1 MMAADPY
8 GASIPS
14 PLGSGPTGGGGGSGT
29 GGVPAYD
36 PPGIPPYLKPIPINH
51 RDIHAELRR
60 YLNPREKRIAR
71 WLYSTWNAEREA
83 IKFQEI
89 RNAIRDGEVPPE
101 WIERWQQDYARFV
114 AEVLEPE
121 WDQAMKAAAEKVIEG
136 AADAGYVLPEFDEAH
151 QRVVEWVRTRGAEL
165 ITDLT
170 AEQQAALRILIHRL
184 GIEQQMG
191 PEELARYLRPV
202 IGLTQREAE
211 AVARFREALLQ
222 DGLDP
227 RKVEHRAQN
236 YAAWL
241 NRRRAERIART
252 ELAFAYNFGQFETV
266 RQAVEQGHLPRER
279 VVKVFSTADDERV
292 CPRCGPLDGARIGL
306 EETFPGAT
314 KRLPFVFVPPLHPR
328 CRCAVIYEVL
338 EDERTPKTGV
348 SERHQLLVKMD
359 ELLSTLN
366 RKVVIPD
373 ACSGAGIAT

>member
-1 MMAADPY
+1 MMTADPY

-314 KRLPFVFVPPLHPR
+314 KRLPFVYVPPLHPR
-328 CRCAVIYEVL
+328 CRCTVIYEVL

-348 SERHQLLVKMD
+348 SEWHQLLVKMD
-359 ELLSTLN
+359 ELLSSLN